1 LRAQAEREGVDR
13 PNLVGRL
20 VDILNEDRPFE
31 RLKAIELLAKLLG
44 YFAPS
49 RGVVERVE
57 HEGGSYA
64 ELARTL
70 EEHAGSLTPEQRA
83 SIRKR
88 VLEDIEAAQRCLA
101 ILSRFTGHD
110 TVEH

>member
-1 LRAQAEREGVDR
+1 VRAQAEREGVNKPR
-13 PNLVGRL
+13 LVGRL
-20 VDILNEDRPFE
+20 VDVLNEDRPFE
-31 RLKAIELLAKLLG
+31 RLRAIELLAKLLG

-49 RGVVERVE
+49 RSVAERVE
-57 HEGGSYA
+57 YEGGSYA

-70 EEHAGSLTPEQRA
+70 EEHAGSFTPEQRVR
-83 SIRKR
+83 IRKA

>member
-1 LRAQAEREGVDR
+1 MRAQAEREGVNKPR
-13 PNLVGRL
+13 LVGRL
-20 VDILNEDRPFE
+20 VDVLNEDRPFE
-31 RLKAIELLAKLLG
+31 RLRAIELLAKLLG

-49 RGVVERVE
+49 RSVSERVE
-57 HEGGSYA
+57 YEGGSYA

-70 EEHAGSLTPEQRA
+70 EEHAGSFTPEQRVR
-83 SIRKR
+83 IRKA